1 MMLKP
6 YMSDLLKKV
15 DNRYL
20 LVNITA
26 KRARDIADKKN
37 LDEEETGEI
46 IKDDE
51 KPVSIALREIESGKI
66 NVIKKHSEDS
76 EQ

>member
-6 YMSDLLKKV
+6 YMCDLLKKI

-26 KRARDIADKKN
+26 KRARDISEKA
-37 LDEEETGEI
+37 EESGESLA
-46 IKDDE
+46 E
-51 KPVSIALREIESGKI
+51 KPVKIALEEIFDGDIVPHFTTKE
-66 NVIKKHSEDS
+66 N
-76 EQ
+76 